1 MSSLTALLSEIVGAA
16 FTACDLP
23 AEYGKVT
30 VSNRP
35 DLAQFQCNGALAAA
49 KAAKQPPRQIAD
61 KIVEK
66 LQAQPMFR
74 DISLAGP
81 GFINLSVTDAWMAGQ
96 MNRLAGDARLGMP
109 DKQKLM
115 VVLDYGGPNIAK
127 PMHVGHLRAAIIGD
141 SIRRIFA
148 FVGDETVGDVHM
160 GDWGLQ
166 MGMLISELEIRH
178 PELPYFDPKKTGPF
192 PAESPVTLRE
202 LEELYPTASAACKA
216 DPARLEVARQATAEL
231 QDGRPG
237 YRALWQHFFDIS
249 VDAMKRDY
257 GNLGVHFDLWKG
269 EACVNDLI
277 APMVEQMKAKGVVE
291 ESDGALIVRVAEESD
306 KMDIP
311 PLILVKSDGAAMYS
325 TTDLATIVDRVN
337 CQNPDRII
345 YVVDHRQHLHFVQ
358 VFRAAIKAGLNG
370 KASMVHLGY
379 GTMNGTDGK
388 PFKTRT
394 GGVMKLDDLI
404 QMVSDEAKKRLTEH
418 GLGSDYSPEEREDI
432 ARKVGV
438 AALKF
443 ADLSN
448 NPIANYV
455 FDLDRF
461 SRFEG
466 KTGPYLLYAAVRIK
480 SLLRKAEAQGDKL
493 GGDKLGGDT
502 PGEIIPTA
510 ATERDLAMML
520 GAMPDAVIGAYDDL
534 APNRIADFAYTLGQ
548 TFSSF
553 YAACHILSEQ
563 DPAIRR
569 SRLALCAL
577 TLRQLELCLSL
588 LGIETPDRM

>member
-1 MSSLTALLSEIVGAA
+1 MSSLTSLLSDIVGAA

-23 AEYGKVT
+23 AEYGRVT

-49 KAAKQPPRQIAD
+49 KAAKLPPRQIAER
-61 KIVEK
+61 ILAHLEV
-66 LQAQPMFR
+66 QPIFR
-74 DISLAGP
+74 DLQLAGP
-81 GFINLSVTDAWMAGQ
+81 GFINISMTDAWLAEH
-96 MNRLAGDARLGMP
+96 MNRLANDTRLGMP
-109 DKQKLM
+109 VKDRLT

-141 SIRRIFA
+141 SLRRIFSFA
-148 FVGDETVGDVHM
+148 GDETIGDVHM

-178 PELPYFDPKKTGPF
+178 PELPYFDKAKNGAF
-192 PAESPVTLRE
+192 PAESPVTLKQ
-202 LEELYPTASAACKA
+202 LEELYPTASAACKS

-231 QDGRPG
+231 QEGRPG

-257 GNLGVHFDLWKG
+257 GNLGVYFDLWKG

-277 APMVEQMKAKGVVE
+277 APMVTAMKAKGIVE
-291 ESDGALIVRVAEESD
+291 ESDGAQIVPVAEETD
-306 KMDIP
+306 KKPMP
-311 PLILVKSDGAAMYS
+311 PLILIKSDGAAMYA
-325 TTDLATIVDRVN
+325 TTDLATIIDRVN
-337 CQNPDRII
+337 CQNPDRIL
-345 YVVDHRQHLHFVQ
+345 YVVDHRQSLHFEQ
-358 VFRAAIKAGLNG
+358 CFRAAIKAGING
-370 KASMVHLGY
+370 KATMTHLGY

-418 GLGSDYSPEEREDI
+418 GLGSDYTEIEREDI

-448 NPIANYV
+448 NPIADYI

-480 SLLRKAEAQGDKL
+480 SLLRKAEQQGDL
-493 GGDKLGGDT
+493 
-502 PGEIIPTA
+502 PGEIIATA
-510 ATERDLAMML
+510 EQERDLALKL
-520 GAMPDAVIGAYDDL
+520 GYLPDAIMGAYEEL
-534 APNRIADFAYTLGQ
+534 APNRIADFAFTLGQ

-553 YAACHILSEQ
+553 YAACHILSEA
-563 DPAIRR
+563 DGAIRR
-569 SRLALCAL
+569 SRLALCLL